1 MPQKRWHRTNPYSS
15 VLQRAVTVSRLQM
28 PEESSSQFIF
38 QWKDVHK
45 EFPGVIALNGVSIAL
60 NAGQVHAIVGENGAG
75 KSTLIKLAAGVYQ
88 PDGGSV
94 VLDGQQS
101 IHNPVEAYRN
111 GIVTVFQESE
121 LFDQLSVAE
130 NMALLKG
137 LPCKRI
143 GVVDWQQIKQS
154 SRHQLRNLPEKLDPT
169 VNAVQLSVA
178 QRQMLQVAA
187 AVSENAKVLILDEPT
202 SALSAKESQWLFEQI
217 KTLRAQGCAIVY
229 ISHRQNE
236 IFELADVISVLRDG
250 ELIWTKDRS
259 EVTSESLVT
268 AMVGRPVDIE
278 SHRDLHKP
286 SNTLMFRA
294 HQVSDGN
301 VLNGIDLDINA
312 GEIVGLYGL
321 IGSGRTEFAE
331 TVFGIRKQFSGAI
344 YIDGDAV
351 EIRKPRGAVR
361 HGLAYLSE
369 DRLNKGVFR
378 WLDIRENTVVASLRQ
393 ISKVLTSRRDELT
406 ATTEMGNKLNT
417 RYASHRQPIETL
429 SGGNQQKVV
438 AGRWLL
444 TKPKVLILDEPTRGV
459 DVGAKEEIH
468 DIIQSLAESGCAI
481 LLISSELNEVMRYC
495 HRIIVFRDGDVAGEV
510 DATDAK
516 SSDVAE
522 LAFPKDSTV
531 ELTDDPDANRP
542 SRRRSGWRALLRTE
556 SALAAMIVILLILL
570 KVQQPDYQIS
580 VLLDASA
587 TWMILGLAAAI
598 VIIVG
603 GIDISIGSLAALS
616 AACGGL
622 VLQTDLPPSV
632 SIPLAMIVAMSVGA
646 AGGLVNSALS
656 LWGNVHP
663 IVVTLGMLY
672 AYRGL
677 VSTIMDGK
685 NISNLPDGFGN
696 LAIVDGF
703 YTSVIYGLVISAF
716 GFLLLHHCRCGR
728 HFYAVGNSPTAANLL
743 GIRKSKNW
751 FYAFAIGGALVGLA
765 GMLQLAQK
773 EQMQATLGRNWELEA
788 IAVAV
793 IGGVSINGGKGSAIG
808 VILAAILVQTFS
820 AVLIKFGVPGDRMKL
835 VIGLMILVAV
845 FMDHLWNRQRSVR
858 STGGGA

>member
-1 MPQKRWHRTNPYSS
+1 MCIRDS
-15 VLQRAVTVSRLQM
+15 
-28 PEESSSQFIF
+28 
-38 QWKDVHK
+38 
-45 EFPGVIALNGVSIAL
+45 
-60 NAGQVHAIVGENGAG
+60 
-75 KSTLIKLAAGVYQ
+75 YQ

-369 DRLNKGVFR
+369 DRMN
-378 WLDIRENTVVASLRQ
+378 
-393 ISKVLTSRRDELT
+393 
-406 ATTEMGNKLNT
+406 
-417 RYASHRQPIETL
+417 
-429 SGGNQQKVV
+429 
-438 AGRWLL
+438 
-444 TKPKVLILDEPTRGV
+444 
-459 DVGAKEEIH
+459 
-468 DIIQSLAESGCAI
+468 
-481 LLISSELNEVMRYC
+481 
-495 HRIIVFRDGDVAGEV
+495 
-510 DATDAK
+510 
-516 SSDVAE
+516 
-522 LAFPKDSTV
+522 
-531 ELTDDPDANRP
+531 
-542 SRRRSGWRALLRTE
+542 
-556 SALAAMIVILLILL
+556 
-570 KVQQPDYQIS
+570 
-580 VLLDASA
+580 
-587 TWMILGLAAAI
+587 
-598 VIIVG
+598 
-603 GIDISIGSLAALS
+603 
-616 AACGGL
+616 
-622 VLQTDLPPSV
+622 
-632 SIPLAMIVAMSVGA
+632 
-646 AGGLVNSALS
+646 
-656 LWGNVHP
+656 
-663 IVVTLGMLY
+663 
-672 AYRGL
+672 
-677 VSTIMDGK
+677 
-685 NISNLPDGFGN
+685 
-696 LAIVDGF
+696 
-703 YTSVIYGLVISAF
+703 
-716 GFLLLHHCRCGR
+716 
-728 HFYAVGNSPTAANLL
+728 
-743 GIRKSKNW
+743 
-751 FYAFAIGGALVGLA
+751 
-765 GMLQLAQK
+765 
-773 EQMQATLGRNWELEA
+773 
-788 IAVAV
+788 
-793 IGGVSINGGKGSAIG
+793 
-808 VILAAILVQTFS
+808 
-820 AVLIKFGVPGDRMKL
+820 
-835 VIGLMILVAV
+835 
-845 FMDHLWNRQRSVR
+845 
-858 STGGGA
+858 